1 MTMPLSE
8 AIRLGALLKPQAL
21 DSEGWPM
28 KSCALQ
34 AALEAVGKR
43 VIHDTYGITNYALLE
58 TLWPLL
64 VRPAVNPVDGEG
76 NPSLL
81 VVIYRLNDSHHWT
94 RERIAAFVEH
104 IEQQAQA
111 LDSLPAEERTVAH
124 VE

>member
-34 AALEAVGKR
+34 AALEAVGQP
-43 VIHDTYGITNYALLE
+43 VLHVALGCTNYGLLE

-64 VRPAVNPVDGEG
+64 VRPAMNPMDGDG
-76 NPSLL
+76 NWPLL
-81 VVIYRLNDSHHWT
+81 NVIYRLNDQWEWT
-94 RERIAAFVEH
+94 RERIAEWVAT
-104 IEQQAQA
+104 IEKQEQANEC
-111 LDSLPAEERTVAH
+111 LPAEERTVAH